1 MNTRSGSPP
10 CLPFPLLRKSAHLCL
25 GHSLFQWGI
34 HLLPNERRIRIKKR
48 TNSVKVFQPG
58 HMETQRT
65 IPAQPVT
72 TFSTSLLKIILGMD
86 FPDGPLVKNPPANA
100 GDTGS
105 IFGPSLV
112 WKDSTYLRATGP
124 VHRNYRSTHA
134 LEPML
139 LNKRSHCNE
148 KPMHHN

>member
-1 MNTRSGSPP
+1 MNTRSGFPP
-10 CLPFPLLRKSAHLCL
+10 CFPFPLPRKSVLLYL
-25 GHSLFQWGI
+25 GHSLFQWGTS
-34 HLLPNERRIRIKKR
+34 LLPDEQKIRIKK
-48 TNSVKVFQPG
+48 KVFQPG

-65 IPAQPVT
+65 IPDPPVT

-86 FPDGPLVKNPPANA
+86 FPGGPLVKNLPANS

-105 IFGPSLV
+105 ILGPSLV
-112 WKDSTYLRATGP
+112 WKESTHHRATGP
-124 VHRNYRSTHA
+124 VHRNYWSVQA

-139 LNKRSHCNE
+139 LNKRSHRSE